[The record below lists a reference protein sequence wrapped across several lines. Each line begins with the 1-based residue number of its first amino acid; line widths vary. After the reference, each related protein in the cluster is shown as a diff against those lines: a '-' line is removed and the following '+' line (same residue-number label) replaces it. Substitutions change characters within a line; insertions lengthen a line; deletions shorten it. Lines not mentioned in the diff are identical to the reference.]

1 MIQRIQ
7 TIYLLAVAILQTV
20 MLFSNQ
26 AYAINEENGVN
37 EVAISLAQNWQWA
50 ILTGLTALIPLITIF
65 LFRKRRLQIRF
76 SIINSLFL
84 LTLQIIVVH
93 TLMQIAKEYDTIIY
107 SISDISPAISL
118 ILTILAIRFI
128 FKDEVKIRAYNRI
141 R

>member
-1 MIQRIQ
+1 MQ

-26 AYAINEENGVN
+26 AYAVDGINEKAV
-37 EVAISLAQNWQWA
+37 SMSQNWQWA
-50 ILTGLTALIPLITIF
+50 ILTGLTALIPLFTIF
-65 LFRKRRLQIRF
+65 LFKKRRLQIRF

-84 LTLQIIVVH
+84 LTLQIAVVY
-93 TLMQIAKEYDTIIY
+93 TLMQITEENVTINY
-107 SISDISPAISL
+107 TASDISPAISL

-128 FKDEVKIRAYNRI
+128 IKDEMKIRAYNRI

>member
-1 MIQRIQ
+1 MIQRMQ

-26 AYAINEENGVN
+26 AYAVDGINEKAV
-37 EVAISLAQNWQWA
+37 SMSQNWQWA
-50 ILTGLTALIPLITIF
+50 ILTGLTALIPLFTIF
-65 LFRKRRLQIRF
+65 LFKKRRLQIRF

-84 LTLQIIVVH
+84 LTLQIAVVY
-93 TLMQIAKEYDTIIY
+93 TLMQITEENVTINY
-107 SISDISPAISL
+107 TASDISPAISL

-128 FKDEVKIRAYNRI
+128 IKDEMKIRAYNRI